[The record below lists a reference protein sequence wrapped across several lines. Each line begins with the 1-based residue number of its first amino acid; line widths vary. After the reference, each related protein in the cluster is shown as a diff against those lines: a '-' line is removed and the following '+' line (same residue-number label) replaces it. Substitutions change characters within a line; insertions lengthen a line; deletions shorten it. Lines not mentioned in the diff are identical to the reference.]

1 MVFVIRISLFFCSLC
16 IFILHT
22 QSVVY
27 KSIKL
32 DFFLWGG
39 GVCYICLSAGLM
51 MLIRISYNRSDKK
64 KQRVKTLT
72 LKRIGDDFVIRIK
85 DYNAC
90 KIITLVKL

>member
-32 DFFLWGG
+32 DFFFFLWAKY
-39 GVCYICLSAGLM
+39 VSSLPLCRSDDVDSNIICKLVID
-51 MLIRISYNRSDKK
+51 LIRKNRG
-64 KQRVKTLT
+64 
-72 LKRIGDDFVIRIK
+72 LK
-85 DYNAC
+85 
-90 KIITLVKL
+90 L